1 MNWQPWQWQ
10 RMHRHIIFV
19 VWACSWDWLASLVW
33 AIVFCEFG
41 LMLWAASE
49 VEGVR
54 GVGVALVAVAIN
66 IVLIVHER

>member
-1 MNWQPWQWQ
+1 
-10 RMHRHIIFV
+10 MHRHIIFV

-41 LMLWAASE
+41 LMLWAASSDSE